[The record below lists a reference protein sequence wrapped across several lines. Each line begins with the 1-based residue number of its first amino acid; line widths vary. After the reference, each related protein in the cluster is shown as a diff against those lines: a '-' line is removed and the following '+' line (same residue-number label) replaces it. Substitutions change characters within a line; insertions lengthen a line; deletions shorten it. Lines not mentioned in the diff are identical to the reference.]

1 MEQQTVPKQR
11 GAYLNPYVI
20 LMTWFCWT
28 KRVYDARFWFW
39 ATKLTGADRWM
50 LIQLLDRATPELLDV
65 FRCRS
70 PKERLECIRSQ
81 K

>member
-11 GAYLNPYVI
+11 GTYLNPYVI
-20 LMTWFCWT
+20 LMT
-28 KRVYDARFWFW
+28 
-39 ATKLTGADRWM
+39 RWM

-70 PKERLECIRSQ
+70 PKERLECIRAQ